1 MFFFFFFIYQKSFV
15 LSGITSWGIG
25 CGQEDVPGVYAD
37 VSKAICFID
46 FATKCQHDNKYQEYY
61 DYSEKCNDFALKY
74 SCNDIKSNF

>member
-1 MFFFFFFIYQKSFV
+1 MFFYFFIYQKSFV

-25 CGQEDVPGVYAD
+25 CGDEDVPGVYAD

-61 DYSEKCNDFALKY
+61 DYSEKCNDWIDKEIQRY
-74 SCNDIKSNF
+74 VK